1 LRDPFEFFIPMSADR
16 RQPKV
21 ALLIEMSNAY
31 ARGVLQGVVRYI
43 REHEWWS
50 FYLVEQSRGED
61 PPSWLSHWDGDGVI
75 ARIENRKI
83 ARVVARC
90 KLPTVDVS
98 AARHIPT
105 LPWVETDDQA
115 IAKLAAEHFLERG
128 FKNFA
133 YCGARGF
140 HWSRWRGEHFVE
152 LLKVSGYRCPI
163 FAPPGQPSDEQ
174 IAALEEWLKRLPK
187 PVGVFA
193 CYDVRGQQIL
203 DACRNAGLAVPDE
216 VAVLGVDNDE
226 LLCEVASP
234 RLSSVTPD
242 THRTGYEAAA
252 LLARMMKGERPG
264 ALELRVAPIGV
275 QCRQSTD
282 VLAIDDP
289 HVTRAVRFIRE
300 HACDP
305 IDVEDVLR
313 AVPLSRKVLETRFR
327 RLLNHT
333 LHDEIVR
340 VRMARAKQLLADTDL
355 TLADVAAR
363 TGFEHAEYFSV
374 AFKRE
379 TNSTP
384 GTYRLDQGRSPNT
397 GKFRKLRVR

>member
-1 LRDPFEFFIPMSADR
+1 MSVHR

-43 REHEWWS
+43 REHESWS

-75 ARIENRKI
+75 ARIESKKI
-83 ARVVARC
+83 ARVIAGC

-98 AARHIPT
+98 AARHLSA
-105 LPWVETDDQA
+105 LPWVETDDRA
-115 IAKLAAEHFLERG
+115 IAKLAADHFLERG

-140 HWSRWRGEHFVE
+140 LWSRWRGEHFLE
-152 LLKVSGYRCPI
+152 LLKAAGYRCPI
-163 FAPPGQPSDEQ
+163 FMPSGQQSDEQ
-174 IAALEEWLKRLPK
+174 IAAIEKWLKRLPK

-226 LLCEVASP
+226 LLCELASP

-264 ALELRVAPIGV
+264 AIELRIVPLGIE
-275 QCRQSTD
+275 CRQSTD
-282 VLAIDDP
+282 VLAIDDRY
-289 HVTRAVRFIRE
+289 VAQAVRFIRE

-305 IDVEDVLR
+305 IQVEDVLR
-313 AVPLSRKVLETRFR
+313 AVPLSRKALETRFKK
-327 RLLNHT
+327 LLNHT

-340 VRMARAKQLLADTDL
+340 VRIGRAKQLLADTDL
-355 TLADVAAR
+355 TLTDIATR

-384 GTYRLDQGRSPNT
+384 GTYRLDQGT
-397 GKFRKLRVR
+397 GLDTRRIRKLN